1 MEKEKNSCVNYDQK
15 KKEKALNPGSFLTYQ
30 IAANR
35 LVENVDLS
43 VV

>member
-1 MEKEKNSCVNYDQK
+1 MIP

-30 IAANR
+30 IAANQ